1 LPVIARLTK
10 EAEAILLYLISNRN
24 YSFKGIKMQKRN
36 GFTTLELMVTIGI
49 IAILTAIAVP
59 SYIKWLPGYRLR
71 SAAFDVYSAM
81 QLARLRAVKEN
92 GRVGISFTNG
102 NGKSGKF
109 RVFFDR
115 NNSGIYESNNDNI
128 IKYGEMPGSVRIS
141 APMGQSMFNGRG
153 LVTAGAG
160 IVRLTNSMGGAKD
173 IQLIVTGNVR
183 ML

>member
-1 LPVIARLTK
+1 LVREVRFLACYC
-10 EAEAILLYLISNRN
+10 EDAEAILLYLILQRE
-24 YSFKGIKMQKRN
+24 GIRMQKRN

-71 SAAFDVYSAM
+71 SATNDVYSAM

-92 GRVGISFTNG
+92 GRVGVSFTNG

-109 RVFFDR
+109 RVFFDK
-115 NNSGIYESNNDNI
+115 NNSGIYESNKDNI

-153 LVTAGAG
+153 LVTAGDG
-160 IVRLTNSMGGAKD
+160 EVTLTSSTGGTKKIRL
-173 IQLIVTGNVR
+173 IITGNVR